1 VRPRFTGLWRHPDFV
16 RLWAGE
22 TISIFGSLIGQL
34 ALQFT
39 AIIWLGAG
47 PLEISVLGACQL
59 VPAFIVGLAAGAW
72 VDRLRRRPIM
82 IAADIGRGVVLAT
95 VPLAALFDV
104 LTVWHL
110 YAVAL
115 AASGLTMFFDVA
127 YEAYLPTL
135 VERNQLVEG
144 NSKLAASA
152 SVAEVGAFGIAGWM
166 VQLLSGPGAVLVD
179 SLSFFASAFFVRRI
193 RTDEPARPPSHERQ
207 ALWREVREGANVLIH
222 QRLVRSLTLVNVLLM
237 FASRIVSV
245 TLLLY
250 LAGEV
255 GFEPGTLGMIFAVG
269 GVTSLAG
276 AFFASRPH
284 LFGGLGPALALS
296 LFVRAAGAL
305 FMPLAADVSTTGV
318 ALLVANQLLTDPAW
332 TFFEVN
338 VVSLRQRLTPDRLLG
353 RVNATIRFTE
363 FGAMLLGTVVGGVLG
378 QVIGLR
384 ETLFVAVAMMFA
396 AGLVFV
402 VSPVAAL
409 RTAPPPLSAES
420 G

>member
-1 VRPRFTGLWRHPDFV
+1 MRPRFTGLWRHPDFV

-22 TISIFGSLIGQL
+22 TISIFGSLIGHL

-59 VPAFIVGLAAGAW
+59 VPAFVVGLAAGAW
-72 VDRLRRRPIM
+72 VDRLHRRPIM
-82 IAADIGRGVVLAT
+82 IAADIGRGLLLAT
-95 VPLAALFDV
+95 VPLAALLDA
-104 LTVWHL
+104 LTLWHL
-110 YAVAL
+110 CAVAL

-135 VERNQLVEG
+135 VERDQLVEG

-152 SVAEVGAFGIAGWM
+152 SVAEVGAFGIAGWL
-166 VQLLSGPGAVLVD
+166 VQVLSGPGAVLVD
-179 SLSFFASAFFVRRI
+179 SLSFFASAFFVGRI
-193 RTDEPARPPSHERQ
+193 RTDEPARPASHERQ
-207 ALWREVREGANVLIH
+207 ALWREVREGARVLIH
-222 QRLVRSLTLVNVLLM
+222 QRLVRSLTLINVLLM

-245 TLLLY
+245 TFLIY

-305 FMPLAADVSTTGV
+305 FMPLATNVSATGV
-318 ALLVANQLLTDPAW
+318 ALLVANQFADPAW

-338 VVSLRQRLTPDRLLG
+338 VVSLRQRLIPDRLLG

-384 ETLFVAVAMMFA
+384 ETLFVAVGLMFA

-409 RTAPPPLSAES
+409 RTAPEPLAADS